1 MPKCYLVVRGGVDT
15 DFCLVMPSMDGMDER
30 DIKLTARSLVALMCL
45 SGNAYLSM
53 RRKTKI
59 VFRGGREY
67 DLEGIGRVKL
77 PSISTGLPSVSDVQE
92 PLDLLNECLDEY
104 WSKVVKPKVKK
115 YEDEPGK
122 AFQIL
127 TGW

>member
-1 MPKCYLVVRGGVDT
+1 MISSRTPVSHNLSLLMPKCYLVVRDGVDT

-59 VFRGGREY
+59 VFRGGE
-67 DLEGIGRVKL
+67 
-77 PSISTGLPSVSDVQE
+77 STISR
-92 PLDLLNECLDEY
+92 
-104 WSKVVKPKVKK
+104 
-115 YEDEPGK
+115 
-122 AFQIL
+122 A
-127 TGW
+127 